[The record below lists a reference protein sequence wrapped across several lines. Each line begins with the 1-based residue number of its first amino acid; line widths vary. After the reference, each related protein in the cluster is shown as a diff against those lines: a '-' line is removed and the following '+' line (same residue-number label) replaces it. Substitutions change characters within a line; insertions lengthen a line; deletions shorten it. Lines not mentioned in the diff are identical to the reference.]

1 MGRMGDKH
9 RGKISQF
16 ENGWESLVSIITE
29 RSMANRY
36 YVEANLRR
44 KTDNFLA
51 TRGPCN
57 KFVTIAAL
65 TFISGIDRAP
75 LLTNEG
81 INTLFTSEGTKAAG
95 KE

>member
-1 MGRMGDKH
+1 MDDKH

-75 LLTNEG
+75 LLTNED
-81 INTLFTSEGTKAAG
+81 INILFTSEGTKAAG